1 MWNTLLYQPVM
12 NGLLILY
19 TVFGNNLGWA
29 IIFLTAVLRLMLF
42 PLTRSQ
48 LDSSR
53 KLKSIQPELEKIK
66 KKYSRNPQKVQEEQ
80 LKLYKRVGYN
90 PLGCFLSV
98 VIPYPILI
106 AIYQAIRAFSS
117 GEVEGVYGFVAD
129 LLGVSGS
136 VTINN
141 RFLFWDLSKSY
152 LPLAKEHGYIV
163 PWVLAYLA
171 LALVTGVSQYF
182 SVKMNTRAMGT
193 GGVESKK
200 EKEKKKKKK
209 DPEELDMGSM
219 MSEMGKSMSFTM
231 PMMTAFIAL
240 SVPAAVAIYWIIQS
254 WVMVGVQLLY
264 TKFNSKKNGKSK
276 SSKIQK
282 G

>member
-1 MWNTLLYQPVM
+1 MYLPVM

-19 TVFGNNLGWA
+19 TAFGNNLGWA
-29 IIFLTAVLRLMLF
+29 IVFLTVVLRLLLF

-53 KLKSIQPELEKIK
+53 KLKRIQPELEKIK

-80 LKLYKRVGYN
+80 LKLYKKVGYN

-98 VIPYPILI
+98 VIPYPFLI

-129 LLGVSGS
+129 LLGVSGAIA
-136 VTINN
+136 INN

-152 LPLAKEHGYIV
+152 LPLAKDHGYMT

-171 LALVTGVSQYF
+171 LALVTGLSQYF
-182 SVKMNTRAMGT
+182 SVKMNAQAMGT
-193 GGVESKK
+193 GGDESKK
-200 EKEKKKKKK
+200 KKKENESKKKKK
-209 DPEELDMGSM
+209 DSGELDMSSM

-240 SVPAAVAIYWIIQS
+240 SAPAAVALYWIIQA
-254 WVMVGVQLLY
+254 WVMVGVHLAY
-264 TKFNSKKNGKSK
+264 TKFKSKKNGKVKVSK
-276 SSKIQK
+276 TKK